1 MKIFCILAVL
11 IAAAIAGAIPK
22 TLVDRTISDLHE
34 RRMHPDDAK
43 LQQAPKK
50 LHPRQVA
57 EQQSSFW
64 LNAGQEFVQKQR
76 NKKQNKGVAKNVIM
90 FLGDGMSSATLAATR
105 PYIGGEEKSLSFEEF
120 PVVGMAKTYAVNY
133 QVADSAST
141 GTAYLSGV
149 KANYGTVGLSAKV
162 PRYHC
167 TAQLDAAVRTS
178 SIAKWAMDAGKVAGF
193 VTTSEVTDASPAG
206 LYAHSANRYWEND
219 VEILARN
226 CDPDVIDDIAKQL
239 IMSEVGSKL
248 RVIMGGGREQF
259 RNTTTTDEEG
269 GRGLRSDSRDLIQ
282 EWIESKR
289 NERAE
294 YVWNKVSRSM
304 IKLSIEDCILKSIFA
319 LKV

>member
-1 MKIFCILAVL
+1 MKILCILAAL
-11 IAAAIAGAIPK
+11 IVATLGGTIPK
-22 TLVDRTISDLHE
+22 TVVDRAISDMHE

-43 LQQAPKK
+43 LQQAPKQMDR
-50 LHPRQVA
+50 RQVA

-64 LNAGQEFVQKQR
+64 LNAGQEFVQKQL
-76 NKKQNKGVAKNVIM
+76 NKKQNKGIAKNVIM
-90 FLGDGMSSATLAATR
+90 FLGDGMSTATMAATR

-141 GTAYLSGV
+141 ATAYLSGV

-219 VEILARN
+219 VEIRARN
-226 CDPDVIDDIAKQL
+226 CDPNVIDDIAKQL

-259 RNTTTTDEEG
+259 RNTTVRDEEG
-269 GRGLRSDSRDLIQ
+269 RSGLRSDGRDLIQ
-282 EWIESKR
+282 EWIDIKR
-289 NERAE
+289 DLKAE
-294 YVWNKVSRSM
+294 YVWNKVRKRGS
-304 IKLSIEDCILKSIFA
+304 KNC
-319 LKV
+319 